1 MLAKCLWGEGVL
13 MKILLIMLTWGG
25 ASKNVG
31 GGGVVN
37 EKIPD
42 YVEKWRSLQNIY
54 LLFFKSVVCLI
65 FSSKKNMFNIFVYVT
80 CDYILHNRIG
90 RRG

>member
-1 MLAKCLWGEGVL
+1 MVLAKCLWGEGVL
-13 MKILLIMLTWGG
+13 MKILLIMLTWGE

-42 YVEKWRSLQNIY
+42 YVES
-54 LLFFKSVVCLI
+54 
-65 FSSKKNMFNIFVYVT
+65 
-80 CDYILHNRIG
+80 
-90 RRG
+90 

>member
-1 MLAKCLWGEGVL
+1 MVLAKCLWGEGVL

-65 FSSKKNMFNIFVYVT
+65 FSSKKI
-80 CDYILHNRIG
+80 C
-90 RRG
+90 RRTESTKSKQTM

>member
-1 MLAKCLWGEGVL
+1 MLVKCLLGEGVL
-13 MKILLIMLTWGG
+13 IKILLMLTRGG

-37 EKIPD
+37 EKIPN

-65 FSSKKNMFNIFVYVT
+65 FSSKKICLIYLSMSPVIIY
-80 CDYILHNRIG
+80 YIIALEG
-90 RRG
+90 GG

>member
-1 MLAKCLWGEGVL
+1 
-13 MKILLIMLTWGG
+13 MLTWGG

-42 YVEKWRSLQNIY
+42 YVEKWRGFKIFICFSL
-54 LLFFKSVVCLI
+54 KAW
-65 FSSKKNMFNIFVYVT
+65 YV
-80 CDYILHNRIG
+80 
-90 RRG
+90 